1 MSTDIMAMVLDLIDM
16 EGFNFL
22 ALDIITFSVD
32 MISSTKI
39 DNRKKG
45 VLILGKGGTQG
56 LEHPLS
62 AGKMYLI
69 SFTEHNKNF
78 CLSLHYNGASSY
90 LVVSRN
96 QIHKIKAKYSVATP
110 LCLGKVSKDW
120 TEDNMKKLDYTDM
133 FMILVLIMML
143 LQLMTF

>member
-39 DNRKKG
+39 DNRKKDI
-45 VLILGKGGTQG
+45 LILGKGPTQG

-62 AGKMYLI
+62 AEKMYLI
-69 SFTEHNKNF
+69 SFTEHNKKF

-90 LVVSRN
+90 LVVRN
-96 QIHKIKAKYSVATP
+96 S
-110 LCLGKVSKDW
+110 
-120 TEDNMKKLDYTDM
+120 
-133 FMILVLIMML
+133 
-143 LQLMTF
+143 